1 MALLVFMFPF
11 VWTIIMASNTYGG
24 HLPLPAEVHA
34 SAAQFDDNVR
44 HVLDNVA
51 FFQSMANTAIV
62 AISTTLLVLF
72 FDSLAAFTFAKFRFP
87 GRNVLFVV
95 LLATMLLPAQ
105 LAAVP
110 QFQTMALLGWVGS
123 LKALIIPGAANAF
136 GIFWMRQYFQNSIHD
151 ELVEAATLDGCGFFG
166 HRTGTSRCRRPGP
179 ALAFLGI
186 FTFVAS
192 WNDYMWPLIVLTNP
206 DHLTLQVAL
215 STLNRSHGVDYSMV
229 MTGALMAMVPAGR
242 SSSRSSPASSSRVRR
257 KAPYGLMRTAIA
269 IRALP
274 NAPVRKSPAEW
285 PSVQAGIAPTM
296 PITE

>member
-1 MALLVFMFPF
+1 MFPF
-11 VWTIIMASNTYGG
+11 VWTIIMASNSTADIYRFPPKFSFG
-24 HLPLPAEVHA
+24 
-34 SAAQFDDNVR
+34 SQFDDNVR
-44 HVLDNVA
+44 HVLANVA
-51 FFQSMANTAIV
+51 FFQSMLNTAVV
-62 AISTTLLVLF
+62 AVSTTLLVLF

-87 GRNVLFVV
+87 GRNALFVV

-151 ELVEAATLDGCGFFG
+151 ELVEAATLDGCGFL
-166 HRTGTSRCRRPGP
+166 RTYWHVALPSARP

-229 MTGALMAMVPAGR
+229 MTGALLAMVPLVIVFGIFARQFIKG
-242 SSSRSSPASSSRVRR
+242 STE
-257 KAPYGLMRTAIA
+257 GA
-269 IRALP
+269 IR
-274 NAPVRKSPAEW
+274 
-285 PSVQAGIAPTM
+285 G
-296 PITE
+296 

>member
-1 MALLVFMFPF
+1 MTRYRLRGLALHAALVLALLVFMFPF
-11 VWTIIMASNTYGG
+11 VWTILMASNTTADIYRFPPKLTFGG
-24 HLPLPAEVHA
+24 HFGE
-34 SAAQFDDNVR
+34 NVR
-44 HVLDNVA
+44 QVLENVA
-51 FFQSMANTAIV
+51 FFQSMANTVVV
-62 AISTTLLVLF
+62 AVSTTLLVLF

-87 GRNVLFVV
+87 GRNALFVI

-136 GIFWMRQYFQNSIHD
+136 GIFWMRQYFQNSIHN

-166 HRTGTSRCRRPGP
+166 TYWHVALPSARP

-186 FTFVAS
+186 FTFVGS

-206 DHLTLQVAL
+206 DHVTLQVAL

-229 MTGALMAMVPAGR
+229 MTGALMAMVPLVIVFAIFARQFITG
-242 SSSRSSPASSSRVRR
+242 ATEGAVR
-257 KAPYGLMRTAIA
+257 G
-269 IRALP
+269 
-274 NAPVRKSPAEW
+274 
-285 PSVQAGIAPTM
+285 
-296 PITE
+296 

>member
-1 MALLVFMFPF
+1 MRYRLRGIALHAVLLLALLVFMFPF
-11 VWTIIMASNTYGG
+11 FWTIVMASNTTADIYRFPPKFTFGG
-24 HLPLPAEVHA
+24 H
-34 SAAQFDDNVR
+34 FFDNVQQ
-44 HVLDNVA
+44 VLANVA
-51 FFQSMANTAIV
+51 FFQSMANTAVV
-62 AISTTLLVLF
+62 AVSTTALVLF

-87 GRNVLFVV
+87 GRNALFVI

-136 GIFWMRQYFQNSIHD
+136 GIFWMRQYFQNSVHN
-151 ELVEAATLDGCGFFG
+151 ELIEAATLDGCGFL
-166 HRTGTSRCRRPGP
+166 RTYWHVALPSARP

-206 DHLTLQVAL
+206 DHVTLQVAL

-229 MTGALMAMVPAGR
+229 MTGALMAMVPLVIVFALFARQFIKG
-242 SSSRSSPASSSRVRR
+242 ATEGAVR
-257 KAPYGLMRTAIA
+257 G
-269 IRALP
+269 
-274 NAPVRKSPAEW
+274 
-285 PSVQAGIAPTM
+285 
-296 PITE
+296 

>member
-1 MALLVFMFPF
+1 MTRYKLRGLALHASLVLALLVFMFPF
-11 VWTIIMASNTYGG
+11 VWTIVMASNTTADIYRFPPKFSFGG
-24 HLPLPAEVHA
+24 H
-34 SAAQFDDNVR
+34 FGDNVR
-44 HVLDNVA
+44 QVLENVA
-51 FFQSMANTAIV
+51 FFQSMANTAVV

-87 GRNVLFVV
+87 GRNALFVI

-110 QFQTMALLGWVGS
+110 QFQTMAILGWVGS

-151 ELVEAATLDGCGFFG
+151 ELIEAATLDGCGFFG
-166 HRTGTSRCRRPGP
+166 TYWHVALPSARP

-186 FTFVAS
+186 FTFVGS

-206 DHLTLQVAL
+206 DHVTLQVAL

-229 MTGALMAMVPAGR
+229 MTGALMAMIPLVIVFAIFARQFIKG
-242 SSSRSSPASSSRVRR
+242 ATEGAVR
-257 KAPYGLMRTAIA
+257 G
-269 IRALP
+269 
-274 NAPVRKSPAEW
+274 
-285 PSVQAGIAPTM
+285 
-296 PITE
+296 

>member
-1 MALLVFMFPF
+1 VTRYRVRGIALHVVLVFALLVFMFPF
-11 VWTIIMASNTYGG
+11 AWTIIMASNSTADIYRFPPKFTFGG
-24 HLPLPAEVHA
+24 
-34 SAAQFDDNVR
+34 QFDDNVR
-44 HVLDNVA
+44 HVLANVA

-62 AISTTLLVLF
+62 AISTTALVLF

-87 GRNVLFVV
+87 GRRVLFVV

-166 HRTGTSRCRRPGP
+166 TYWHVALPSARP

-186 FTFVAS
+186 FTFVGS

-215 STLNRSHGVDYSMV
+215 STLNRAHGVDYSMV
-229 MTGALMAMVPAGR
+229 MTGALMAMVPLVIVFAIFARQFIKG
-242 SSSRSSPASSSRVRR
+242 ATEGAVR
-257 KAPYGLMRTAIA
+257 G
-269 IRALP
+269 
-274 NAPVRKSPAEW
+274 
-285 PSVQAGIAPTM
+285 
-296 PITE
+296 

>member
-1 MALLVFMFPF
+1 MTRYRLRGLALHAALVLALLVFMFPF
-11 VWTIIMASNTYGG
+11 VWTILMASNTTADIYRFPPKLTFGG
-24 HLPLPAEVHA
+24 HFGE
-34 SAAQFDDNVR
+34 NVR
-44 HVLDNVA
+44 QVLENVA
-51 FFQSMANTAIV
+51 FFQSMANTVVV
-62 AISTTLLVLF
+62 AVSTTLLVLF

-87 GRNVLFVV
+87 GRNALFVI

-136 GIFWMRQYFQNSIHD
+136 GIFWMRQYFQNSIHN

-166 HRTGTSRCRRPGP
+166 TYWHVALPSARP

-186 FTFVAS
+186 FTFVGS

-206 DHLTLQVAL
+206 NHLTLQVAL

-229 MTGALMAMVPAGR
+229 MTGALMAMVPLVIIFGIFARQFIKG
-242 SSSRSSPASSSRVRR
+242 ATEGAVR
-257 KAPYGLMRTAIA
+257 G
-269 IRALP
+269 
-274 NAPVRKSPAEW
+274 
-285 PSVQAGIAPTM
+285 
-296 PITE
+296 

>member
-1 MALLVFMFPF
+1 MTRYRWRGIALHVVLVIALLVFMFPF
-11 VWTIIMASNTYGG
+11 AWTIIMASNSTADIYRFPPKFSFG
-24 HLPLPAEVHA
+24 
-34 SAAQFDDNVR
+34 SQFDDNVR
-44 HVLDNVA
+44 HVLANVA

-62 AISTTLLVLF
+62 AISTTALVLF

-87 GRNVLFVV
+87 GRRVLFVL

-151 ELVEAATLDGCGFFG
+151 ELVEAATLDGCGFL
-166 HRTGTSRCRRPGP
+166 GTYRHVALPSARP

-215 STLNRSHGVDYSMV
+215 STLNRAHGVDYSMV
-229 MTGALMAMVPAGR
+229 MTGALMAMVPLVIVFAIFARQFIKG
-242 SSSRSSPASSSRVRR
+242 ATEGAVR
-257 KAPYGLMRTAIA
+257 G
-269 IRALP
+269 
-274 NAPVRKSPAEW
+274 
-285 PSVQAGIAPTM
+285 
-296 PITE
+296 

>member
-1 MALLVFMFPF
+1 MTRYRWRGIALHAVLVLALLVFMFPF
-11 VWTIIMASNTYGG
+11 VWTILMASNTTADIYRFPPKFTFGG
-24 HLPLPAEVHA
+24 H
-34 SAAQFDDNVR
+34 FGDNVR
-44 HVLDNVA
+44 QVLDNVA
-51 FFQSMANTAIV
+51 FFQSMANTATV

-87 GRNVLFVV
+87 GRNALFVI

-105 LAAVP
+105 LSAVP

-166 HRTGTSRCRRPGP
+166 TYWHVALPSARP

-186 FTFVAS
+186 FTFVGS

-206 DHLTLQVAL
+206 NHLTLQVAL

-229 MTGALMAMVPAGR
+229 MTGALMAMVPLVIVFAIFARQFIKG
-242 SSSRSSPASSSRVRR
+242 ATEGAVR
-257 KAPYGLMRTAIA
+257 G
-269 IRALP
+269 
-274 NAPVRKSPAEW
+274 
-285 PSVQAGIAPTM
+285 
-296 PITE
+296 

>member
-1 MALLVFMFPF
+1 MRNRLRGIALHAVLIGALLVFMFPF
-11 VWTIIMASNTYGG
+11 AWTIIMASNSTADIYRFPPKFTFG
-24 HLPLPAEVHA
+24 
-34 SAAQFDDNVR
+34 SQFDDNVR
-44 HVLDNVA
+44 AVLENVA
-51 FFQSMANTAIV
+51 FFQSMANTALV
-62 AISTTLLVLF
+62 AVSTTLLVLF

-87 GRNVLFVV
+87 GRNTLFVI

-123 LKALIIPGAANAF
+123 LKALVIPAAANAF

-151 ELVEAATLDGCGFFG
+151 ELIEAATLDGCGFFG
-166 HRTGTSRCRRPGP
+166 VYRHVALPSARP

-229 MTGALMAMVPAGR
+229 MTGALMAM
-242 SSSRSSPASSSRVRR
+242 
-257 KAPYGLMRTAIA
+257 APLVLVFGIFARQFIKGATEGA
-269 IRALP
+269 IR
-274 NAPVRKSPAEW
+274 
-285 PSVQAGIAPTM
+285 G
-296 PITE
+296 

>member
-1 MALLVFMFPF
+1 MIRSRLRGIALHTALVLALLVFMFPF
-11 VWTIIMASNTYGG
+11 AWTILMASNTTADIYRFPPKFTFGG
-24 HLPLPAEVHA
+24 HFGENVH
-34 SAAQFDDNVR
+34 Q
-44 HVLDNVA
+44 VLANVA

-62 AISTTLLVLF
+62 AVSTTALVLF

-87 GRNVLFVV
+87 GRNALFVV

-123 LKALIIPGAANAF
+123 LKALIVPGAANAF

-166 HRTGTSRCRRPGP
+166 TYWHVALPSARP

-186 FTFVAS
+186 FTFVGS

-215 STLNRSHGVDYSMV
+215 STLNRAHGVDYSMV
-229 MTGALMAMVPAGR
+229 MTGALLAMIPLVIVFAVFARQFVKG
-242 SSSRSSPASSSRVRR
+242 ATEGAVR
-257 KAPYGLMRTAIA
+257 G
-269 IRALP
+269 
-274 NAPVRKSPAEW
+274 
-285 PSVQAGIAPTM
+285 
-296 PITE
+296 

>member
-1 MALLVFMFPF
+1 MTRYRLRGLALHAALVLALLVFMFPF
-11 VWTIIMASNTYGG
+11 VWTILMASNTTADIYRFPPKLTFGG
-24 HLPLPAEVHA
+24 HFGE
-34 SAAQFDDNVR
+34 NVR
-44 HVLDNVA
+44 QVLENVA
-51 FFQSMANTAIV
+51 FFQSMANTVVV
-62 AISTTLLVLF
+62 AVSTTLLVLF

-87 GRNVLFVV
+87 GRNALFVI

-151 ELVEAATLDGCGFFG
+151 ELVEAATLDGCGFL
-166 HRTGTSRCRRPGP
+166 GTYWHVALPSARP

-186 FTFVAS
+186 FTFVGS

-206 DHLTLQVAL
+206 DHVTLQVAL

-229 MTGALMAMVPAGR
+229 MTGALMAMVPLVIVFAIFARQFIKG
-242 SSSRSSPASSSRVRR
+242 ATEGAVR
-257 KAPYGLMRTAIA
+257 G
-269 IRALP
+269 
-274 NAPVRKSPAEW
+274 
-285 PSVQAGIAPTM
+285 
-296 PITE
+296 

>member
-1 MALLVFMFPF
+1 MMRYRLRGIALHAALVVALLVFMFPF
-11 VWTIIMASNTYGG
+11 AWTVIMASNSTADIYRFPPKFSFG
-24 HLPLPAEVHA
+24 
-34 SAAQFDDNVR
+34 SQFDDNVR
-44 HVLDNVA
+44 QVLANVA

-87 GRNVLFVV
+87 GRRVLFVV

-151 ELVEAATLDGCGFFG
+151 ELVEAATLDGCGFL
-166 HRTGTSRCRRPGP
+166 GTYWHVALPSARP

-215 STLNRSHGVDYSMV
+215 STLNRAHGVDYSMV
-229 MTGALMAMVPAGR
+229 MTGALMAMVPLVIVFAIFARQFIKG
-242 SSSRSSPASSSRVRR
+242 ATEGAVR
-257 KAPYGLMRTAIA
+257 G
-269 IRALP
+269 
-274 NAPVRKSPAEW
+274 
-285 PSVQAGIAPTM
+285 
-296 PITE
+296 

>member
-1 MALLVFMFPF
+1 MRYRLRGIALHAVLVVALVVFMFPF
-11 VWTIIMASNTYGG
+11 AWTIIMASNSTADIYRFPPKFTFG
-24 HLPLPAEVHA
+24 
-34 SAAQFDDNVR
+34 SQFDDNVR
-44 HVLDNVA
+44 AVLENVA
-51 FFQSMANTAIV
+51 FFQSMANTAFV
-62 AISTTLLVLF
+62 AVATTLLVLF

-87 GRNVLFVV
+87 GRNALFVI

-151 ELVEAATLDGCGFFG
+151 ELVEAATLDGCGFL
-166 HRTGTSRCRRPGP
+166 RTYWHVALPSARP

-229 MTGALMAMVPAGR
+229 MTGALMAMVPLVIVFGIFARQFIKG
-242 SSSRSSPASSSRVRR
+242 ATE
-257 KAPYGLMRTAIA
+257 GA
-269 IRALP
+269 IR
-274 NAPVRKSPAEW
+274 
-285 PSVQAGIAPTM
+285 G
-296 PITE
+296 

>member
-1 MALLVFMFPF
+1 MMRYRLRGVALHAVLVLALLVFMFPF
-11 VWTIIMASNTYGG
+11 VWTIIMASNSTADIYRFPPKFSFG
-24 HLPLPAEVHA
+24 
-34 SAAQFDDNVR
+34 SQFDDNVR
-44 HVLDNVA
+44 QVLANVA
-51 FFQSMANTAIV
+51 FFRSMANTAIV
-62 AISTTLLVLF
+62 AVSTTALVLF

-87 GRNVLFVV
+87 GRRVLFVV

-151 ELVEAATLDGCGFFG
+151 ELVEAATLDGCGFL
-166 HRTGTSRCRRPGP
+166 GTYWHVALPSARP

-229 MTGALMAMVPAGR
+229 MTGALMAMVPLVVVFAIFARQFIKG
-242 SSSRSSPASSSRVRR
+242 ATEGAVR
-257 KAPYGLMRTAIA
+257 G
-269 IRALP
+269 
-274 NAPVRKSPAEW
+274 
-285 PSVQAGIAPTM
+285 
-296 PITE
+296 

>member
-1 MALLVFMFPF
+1 MTRYRLRGLALHAALVLALLVFMFPF
-11 VWTIIMASNTYGG
+11 VWTILMASNTTADIYRFPPKFTFGG
-24 HLPLPAEVHA
+24 H
-34 SAAQFDDNVR
+34 FGDNVR
-44 HVLDNVA
+44 QVLDNVA
-51 FFQSMANTAIV
+51 FFQSMANTATV

-87 GRNVLFVV
+87 GRNALFVI

-105 LAAVP
+105 LSAVP

-123 LKALIIPGAANAF
+123 LKALIMPGAANAF

-166 HRTGTSRCRRPGP
+166 TYWHVALPSARP

-186 FTFVAS
+186 FTFVGS

-206 DHLTLQVAL
+206 NHLTLQVAL

-229 MTGALMAMVPAGR
+229 MTGALMAMVPLVIIFGIFARQFIKG
-242 SSSRSSPASSSRVRR
+242 ATEGAVR
-257 KAPYGLMRTAIA
+257 G
-269 IRALP
+269 
-274 NAPVRKSPAEW
+274 
-285 PSVQAGIAPTM
+285 
-296 PITE
+296 

>member
-1 MALLVFMFPF
+1 MRYRWRGIALHAVLIVALLVFMFPF
-11 VWTIIMASNTYGG
+11 AWTIIMATNSTADIYRFPPKFTFGSQ
-24 HLPLPAEVHA
+24 L
-34 SAAQFDDNVR
+34 DDNVR
-44 HVLDNVA
+44 HVLANVA
-51 FFQSMANTAIV
+51 FFQSMANTAVV
-62 AISTTLLVLF
+62 AVSTTLLVLF

-87 GRNVLFVV
+87 GRNTLFVV

-136 GIFWMRQYFQNSIHD
+136 GIFWLRQYFQNSIHD
-151 ELVEAATLDGCGFFG
+151 ELIEAATLDGCGFFG
-166 HRTGTSRCRRPGP
+166 VYRHVALPSARP

-215 STLNRSHGVDYSMV
+215 SSLNRSHGVDYSMV
-229 MTGALMAMVPAGR
+229 MTGALMAMVPLVIVFGIFARQFIRG
-242 SSSRSSPASSSRVRR
+242 ATE
-257 KAPYGLMRTAIA
+257 GA
-269 IRALP
+269 IR
-274 NAPVRKSPAEW
+274 
-285 PSVQAGIAPTM
+285 G
-296 PITE
+296 